1 MIPTSYRYI
10 VEDGQP
16 PVELL
21 DLLLWHG
28 ARPTYRA
35 KVEQMAQLMRDG
47 VEFPALRVTI
57 GLDAAFWQPTDGHH
71 RAGASQLAGF
81 SHCPCIVTM
90 SPMGQRRVR

>member
-1 MIPTSYRYI
+1 MPEPTAYRCI
-10 VEDGQP
+10 KSNE

-28 ARPTYRA
+28 PRPSYRP

-47 VEFPALRVTI
+47 IEFPALRVVI
-57 GLDAAFWQPTDGHH
+57 GLDGAFWQPTDGHH

-90 SPMGQRRVR
+90 SPAGTRRAR